1 MKPLNFD
8 NSPCSPISSNCV
20 IWQGPNLDC
29 IKLCTGDT
37 VSDVV
42 ASLANELCTVM
53 DQLNI
58 SNYDLTCFDL
68 VGCKPATFDA
78 FLQFLIEQVCNL
90 NNIVGGQSSN
100 NPNQTKED
108 TLVTVAPC
116 FVVNGITL
124 MSLTD
129 YVIAIGKRVCN
140 LLDLIG
146 DLQVQIDNIDN
157 RVTVLEEAIPPSFLL
172 PTINTNCFAATLG
185 TTSATIDLILNALIN
200 DPLISYCELIAATG
214 TPAEISAAVL
224 AQCIENNSPSLAY
237 PPDDMQ
243 TAYPDT
249 WITDPNTAAD
259 AINNLWVALCD
270 VYTSLLAGLTVQ
282 DTSSIN
288 LTYDS
293 TSHVL
298 SAAIQDTGWVNLE
311 GFSFYTGNSA
321 LVYQPKCRRIGN
333 VVHFRGIIM
342 IPLSSDGS
350 GGGTAVS
357 WNYGGTTD
365 TYSSNITKEPFKGN
379 GGVDVDTGGSV
390 TFNSDGFVGKS
401 VVPLSIMAA
410 GENFDF
416 LVQSNYVVASRNVL
430 LDSDDSALLTTVVKI
445 WITTDKRLVL
455 QYLRD
460 NEYSAGGKAAN
471 ITGTSVLNTLVSRVN
486 IGDQIPQF
494 ARAGSEIAGNIAAG
508 LNNLT
513 VTNYAGTKQ
522 FPFTCDAGDP
532 DQTGGFGWLSLDG
545 MMAYIAPCTTDIP
558 VSVICP

>member
-42 ASLANELCTVM
+42 ASLATELCTVM

-116 FVVNGITL
+116 FVVNGITV
-124 MSLTD
+124 MSLTN
-129 YVIAIGKRVCN
+129 YVIAIGKRVCD

-146 DLQVQIDNIDN
+146 NLQVQIDIIDN

-172 PTINTNCFAATLG
+172 PSIPTNCFATTLG
-185 TTSATIDLILNALIN
+185 VSSATIDLVLNALIN
-200 DPLISYCELIAATG
+200 DPLLSYCTLLGSTG
-214 TPAEISAAVL
+214 TPAELDAAVL
-224 AQCIENNSPSLAY
+224 AQCIENGSPSLAY

-249 WITDPNTAAD
+249 WITDPDTAAD
-259 AINNLWVALCD
+259 TINNLWVALCD

-311 GFSFYTGNSA
+311 GFEFYAGNSA

-342 IPLSSDGS
+342 IPLANGSS
-350 GGGTAVS
+350 ALP
-357 WNYGGTTD
+357 WNYGTGD
-365 TYSSNITKEPFKGN
+365 TYASSIITTPFTGL
-379 GGVDVDTGGSV
+379 GGVDIDAGGSV
-390 TFNSDGFVGKS
+390 TFNSNGTIGRS

-416 LVQSNYVVASRNVL
+416 IVQSNYVVASRNIL
-430 LDSDDSALLTTVVKI
+430 LDSDDSALLTNVVKI

-455 QYLRD
+455 QYLID

-486 IGDQIPQF
+486 AGDQVPQF
-494 ARAGSEIAGNIAAG
+494 ARAGSEIAGNNAAG
-508 LNNLT
+508 LNSLT
-513 VTNYAGTKQ
+513 VTNYAGTIQ

-532 DQTGGFGWLSLDG
+532 TQCGGFGWLSLDG